1 MISHAD
7 FLSMLFSAFLIYTI
21 IVFVIYVVPIILL
34 SIMFV
39 FDSFITTRLE
49 PMIYTIRHKKAF
61 IVTERI
67 LFGKNT
73 VHGYLHDLEK
83 VFLYLIFGDVK
94 GVQKWHRQHNKHH
107 VEYWNIRPIEIPD
120 KWKRQMIIDF
130 ECARA
135 TKPDKPLNWIE
146 TIEKFYSKDLNIEEF
161 YKVLPKEKY
170 ESLKKYV
177 DNIDI

>member
-1 MISHAD
+1 
-7 FLSMLFSAFLIYTI
+7 
-21 IVFVIYVVPIILL
+21 
-34 SIMFV
+34 MFV

-49 PMIYTIRHKKAF
+49 PIMYTTRHKKAF
-61 IVTERI
+61 LITERI

-73 VHGYLHDLEK
+73 LNGYLHDLEK

-94 GVQKWHRQHNKHH
+94 SVQKWHRQHNKHH
-107 VEYWNIRPIEIPD
+107 VKYWNIRPVEIPD
-120 KWKRQMIIDF
+120 KWKRQMIVDF